1 MSLFF
6 QKQKMTKWA
15 GEGGRGRERE
25 RERTAAVVVDVATFE
40 DGDEREGRWYD
51 EHGETHEDVGRKD
64 LSIYVLAQC
73 L

>member
-1 MSLFF
+1 MRHVFIFSEA
-6 QKQKMTKWA
+6 KN
-15 GEGGRGRERE
+15 GRGREGEGERE
-25 RERTAAVVVDVATFE
+25 RERTAAVVDVATFE

-64 LSIYVLAQC
+64 LSIYMLAQC